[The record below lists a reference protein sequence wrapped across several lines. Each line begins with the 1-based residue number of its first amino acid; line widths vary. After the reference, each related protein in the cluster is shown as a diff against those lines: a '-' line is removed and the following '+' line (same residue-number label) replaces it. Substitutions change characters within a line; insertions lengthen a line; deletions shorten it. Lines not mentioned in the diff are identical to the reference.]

1 MITLEVN
8 GKLHVIEARPSDRLS
23 DVIRNE
29 IGLTGTKI
37 GCNAGDCGACTVLI
51 DGEQTCACMVSAARA
66 GGIENNDC

>member
-29 IGLTGTKI
+29 IGPRGQK
-37 GCNAGDCGACTVLI
+37 
-51 DGEQTCACMVSAARA
+51 
-66 GGIENNDC
+66 